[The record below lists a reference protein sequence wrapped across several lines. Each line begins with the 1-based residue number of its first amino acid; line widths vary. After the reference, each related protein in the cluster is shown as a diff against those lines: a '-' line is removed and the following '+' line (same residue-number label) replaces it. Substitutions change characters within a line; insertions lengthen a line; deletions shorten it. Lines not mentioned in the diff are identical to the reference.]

1 MEEKIKAKLDEL
13 RVFLQSHGGD
23 LEFIDFD
30 EASKKVT
37 LRLQGAC
44 GGCPHA
50 AETLKLGI
58 EAALR
63 EEIDPEIV
71 VEREAQ
77 A

>member
-1 MEEKIKAKLDEL
+1 MEEKVKAKLEEL

-23 LEFIDFD
+23 LEFVDFD
-30 EASKKVT
+30 EASKTVS

-63 EEIDPEIV
+63 EEIDQGIV
-71 VEREAQ
+71 VERVTE
-77 A
+77 

>member
-30 EASKKVT
+30 ETTKKLT

-44 GGCPHA
+44 GGCPYA

>member
-1 MEEKIKAKLDEL
+1 M
-13 RVFLQSHGGD
+13 
-23 LEFIDFD
+23 
-30 EASKKVT
+30 T

>member
-37 LRLQGAC
+37 LRLRGAC

>member
-1 MEEKIKAKLDEL
+1 MEEKITAKLDEL
-13 RVFLQSHGGD
+13 RVLLQSHGGD
-23 LEFIDFD
+23 LEFV
-30 EASKKVT
+30 EATKTVS

-63 EEIDPEIV
+63 EEIDPEIT
-71 VEREAQ
+71 VERVQ
-77 A
+77 